1 MKNNSNGMK
10 KLMFFN
16 LFLMVFGWVSL
27 GLSFE
32 PWEGETTRNVKL
44 REAPGIDQRVLTVI
58 ERGDKAE
65 VLDQKEDW
73 YLVSIKGKQSE
84 IKGWVFAKFIKLVA
98 GKAETAQVPT
108 TTKEKVTPAPPET
121 KEARPLTE
129 ARKETES
136 QSGAEKEITQAPQT
150 IGEEKQGEP
159 ILVREEEENL
169 ESFSQVQGASASP
182 EKSPSPAEQPPAK
195 AEQKAT
201 PVTQKQEV
209 AAGNAGIITFLK
221 DLLSGAA
228 LLATVLLSSL
238 AFIFSFRAYRI
249 VRECYQSMI
258 RFQVRW
264 QNLQDKEREKK

>member
-1 MKNNSNGMK
+1 MK

-32 PWEGETTRNVKL
+32 LWDGETTRNVKL
-44 REAPGIDQRVLTVI
+44 REAPGLDQRVLTVI
-58 ERGDKAE
+58 ARGDKAE

-73 YLVSIKGKQSE
+73 YLVAIKGKQSE

-98 GKAETAQVPT
+98 GKAEAAQMLT

-121 KEARPLTE
+121 KEAR
-129 ARKETES
+129 KETEP
-136 QSGAEKEITQAPQT
+136 QSEAKQEITQAPQT

-159 ILVREEEENL
+159 IVVRVEEKNL
-169 ESFSQVQGASASP
+169 ESFSPPQGAIASP
-182 EKSPSPAEQPPAK
+182 EESPSPAGQPPK
-195 AEQKAT
+195 TEQKAT
-201 PVTQKQEV
+201 PISQNQET
-209 AAGNAGIITFLK
+209 AAANAGVITFLK
-221 DLLSGAA
+221 DLLRGAA
-228 LLATVLLSSL
+228 LLATVLLSFL

-249 VRECYQSMI
+249 VRECYRSMI

-264 QNLQDKEREKK
+264 QNLQDKKKEEK